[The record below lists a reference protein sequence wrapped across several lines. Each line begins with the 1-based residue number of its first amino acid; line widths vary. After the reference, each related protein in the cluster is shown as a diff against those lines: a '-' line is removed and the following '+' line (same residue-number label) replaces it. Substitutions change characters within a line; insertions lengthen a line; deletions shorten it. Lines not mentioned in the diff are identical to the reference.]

1 MKRKL
6 AADTGA
12 SLYEI
17 DNTDYT
23 AVPMTVTL
31 DGKDVV
37 DVKEVDIPEF
47 VAMMYASDSS
57 STACPS
63 AGMWEEAFGDA
74 DEAFAVTISSGL
86 SGSYNAACMG
96 KDLYEENNEDAKVLV
111 VDSLSAGPEQQLI
124 VEKLAELMKLDISF
138 EEIAERI
145 KEYRSHTHILFSLQ
159 SFSNFAKNG
168 RVNPMIAKTA
178 QMLGIRIVAYGNE
191 EGKVEIAKTAHGARK
206 MLSVLFEEMKK
217 MGFNGRKVI
226 VGHCMNP
233 EAAKNMRDKILSEF
247 PFCDI
252 RIESLGALCSYYA
265 EKGGLLVGFED
276 GGV

>member
-12 SLYEI
+12 SLYEL
-17 DNTDYT
+17 DNMDYT

-31 DGKDVV
+31 DGQDVV
-37 DVKEVDIPEF
+37 DVKDVDIPEF
-47 VAMMYASDSS
+47 VAMMYASDKS

-96 KDLYEENNEDAKVLV
+96 KDLYEEAHEDAKVLI

-124 VEKLAELMKLDISF
+124 TEKLAELMGLDISF
-138 EEIAERI
+138 EEIKERI
-145 KEYRSHTHILFSLQ
+145 MNYRSHTHILFSLQ

-168 RVNPMIAKTA
+168 RVNPVIAKTA
-178 QMLGIRIVAYGNE
+178 QMLGIRIVAYGSE

-233 EAAKNMRDKILSEF
+233 DAAKNIRDKILAEF

-252 RIESLGALCSYYA
+252 RVENLGALCSYYA

-276 GGV
+276 GGA

>member
-6 AADTGA
+6 AADTGG
-12 SLYEI
+12 SLYEV
-17 DNTDYT
+17 DNMDYT

-37 DVKEVDIPEF
+37 DVKDVDIPEF

-96 KDLYEENNEDAKVLV
+96 KDLYEENHEDAKVLI
-111 VDSLSAGPEQQLI
+111 VDSLSAGPEQHLI
-124 VEKLAELMKLDISF
+124 TEKLAELMRMDISF
-138 EEIAERI
+138 EEIKERI
-145 KEYRSHTHILFSLQ
+145 LNYRSHTHILFSLQ

-178 QMLGIRIVAYGNE
+178 QMLGIRIVAYGSE

-206 MLSVLFEEMKK
+206 MLSVMFEEMKK

-233 EAAKNMRDKILSEF
+233 DAAKNMRDKIHSEF